1 MSAWNDFV
9 LKIFHEERKK
19 NKQYSYKQALQDA
32 SNRKSEMGS
41 MNLSQ
46 SPTENKKL
54 RKSKSKS
61 KSKKVSKK
69 LRSKGKTRR
78 NRKN

>member
-19 NKQYSYKQALQDA
+19 NKKYSYKQALQDA

-61 KSKKVSKK
+61 KKVSKK

>member
-19 NKQYSYKQALQDA
+19 NKKYSYKQALQDA
-32 SNRKSEMGS
+32 SDRKSEMGT
-41 MNLSQ
+41 MNVSK
-46 SPTENKKL
+46 SPIQNKKF
-54 RKSKSKS
+54 RKSKS

-69 LRSKGKTRR
+69 LRRSKGKTYR

>member
-1 MSAWNDFV
+1 MSAWNDFA
-9 LKIFHEERKK
+9 LKIFREERKK
-19 NKQYSYKQALQDA
+19 NKKYSYKQALRDA
-32 SNRKSEMGS
+32 SDRKSEMAS
-41 MNLSQ
+41 MNVSH
-46 SPTENKKL
+46 SPIENKKL
-54 RKSKSKS
+54 RNSKS

>member
-1 MSAWNDFV
+1 MNAWNDFV
-9 LKIFHEERKK
+9 LKIYREERKK
-19 NKQYSYKQALQDA
+19 NKQYSYKKALQDA
-32 SNRKSEMGS
+32 SLRKSEMGS
-41 MNLSQ
+41 MNVSP

-54 RKSKSKS
+54 RKSKS

>member
-19 NKQYSYKQALQDA
+19 NKKYSYKQALQDA
-32 SNRKSEMGS
+32 SDRKSEMGA
-41 MNLSQ
+41 MNVSH
-46 SPTENKKL
+46 SPIQNKKF
-54 RKSKSKS
+54 RKSKS

-69 LRSKGKTRR
+69 LRRSKGKTYR